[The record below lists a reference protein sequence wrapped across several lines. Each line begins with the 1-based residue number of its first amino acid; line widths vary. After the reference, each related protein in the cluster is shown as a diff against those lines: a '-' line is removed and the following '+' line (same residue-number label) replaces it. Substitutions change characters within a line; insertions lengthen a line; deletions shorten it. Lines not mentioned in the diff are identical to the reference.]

1 MLWYSS
7 RAVKH
12 KQVANID
19 DIAPSNEAHN
29 SDIGHTSLKDDFLEI
44 VSSKKFEIAV
54 YQIGWLLNYLS
65 RNPIS
70 KHSIMD
76 TTPSFRNYCER

>member
-12 KQVANID
+12 KKVANID
-19 DIAPSNEAHN
+19 DIDPSNDANN
-29 SDIGHTSLKDDFLEI
+29 SDQGHTSLKHELLAI
-44 VSSKKFEIAV
+44 VPSKKFEIVV

>member
-12 KQVANID
+12 KKVANID
-19 DIAPSNEAHN
+19 DIATSNETHD
-29 SDIGHTSLKDDFLEI
+29 SDIEHTSLKDDFLAL
-44 VSSKKFEIAV
+44 VSSKRLKISV

-70 KHSIMD
+70 IHSIMD

>member
-7 RAVKH
+7 RSVKH
-12 KQVANID
+12 KKVANID

-29 SDIGHTSLKDDFLEI
+29 SDIGHTSLKDDLLAI
-44 VSSKKFEIAV
+44 VSSKRFEIV
-54 YQIGWLLNYLS
+54 IYQIRWLLNYLP

-70 KHSIMD
+70 IHSIMD

>member
-12 KQVANID
+12 KKVANID
-19 DIAPSNEAHN
+19 DIAPSNETHD
-29 SDIGHTSLKDDFLEI
+29 SDIEHTSLKGDLLAL
-44 VSSKKFEIAV
+44 VSSKKFELV
-54 YQIGWLLNYLS
+54 VFQIGWLSSYLS

-70 KHSIMD
+70 IHSIMD

>member
-7 RAVKH
+7 RAAKH
-12 KQVANID
+12 KKVANID
-19 DIAPSNEAHN
+19 DIAPSNEAQN
-29 SDIGHTSLKDDFLEI
+29 SDKRHTSPKHDLLAIEYRKT
-44 VSSKKFEIAV
+44 FEFVI
-54 YQIGWLLNYLS
+54 YQIGWLLNYLP

-70 KHSIMD
+70 IHSIMD

>member
-12 KQVANID
+12 KNVANID

-29 SDIGHTSLKDDFLEI
+29 SDTGHTSLKHELLAI
-44 VSSKKFEIAV
+44 VPSKKFEIACD
-54 YQIGWLLNYLS
+54 
-65 RNPIS
+65 R
-70 KHSIMD
+70 KHSFGGC
-76 TTPSFRNYCER
+76 SLARRS